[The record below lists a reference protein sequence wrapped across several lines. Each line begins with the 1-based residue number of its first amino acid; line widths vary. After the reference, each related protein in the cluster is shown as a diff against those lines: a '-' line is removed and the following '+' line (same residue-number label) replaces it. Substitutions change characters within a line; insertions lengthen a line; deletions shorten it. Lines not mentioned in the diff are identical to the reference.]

1 MSPIMARNAKH
12 ADEMTSNGAAYLS
25 SQLHDDDDG
34 GNKRSIFIW
43 RVIEFVM

>member
-1 MSPIMARNAKH
+1 MARNAKH

-25 SQLHDDDDG
+25 SQLHDDDDDDG

>member
-1 MSPIMARNAKH
+1 M
-12 ADEMTSNGAAYLS
+12 EAAYLS
-25 SQLHDDDDG
+25 SQLHDQDDDDG